1 VQVVPRSVIFAFV
14 QGSVESCRYFFNQ
27 TILTTMKSFSMIQKF
42 IAITAFLSIMLH
54 QKDFI
59 AQGFVAVRQM
69 NHAILLLTDL
79 EM

>member
-1 VQVVPRSVIFAFV
+1 
-14 QGSVESCRYFFNQ
+14 
-27 TILTTMKSFSMIQKF
+27 MKNFSNAHKI

-59 AQGFVAVRQM
+59 AQGFVAVRQI
-69 NHAILLLTDL
+69 NHAILFLTDL